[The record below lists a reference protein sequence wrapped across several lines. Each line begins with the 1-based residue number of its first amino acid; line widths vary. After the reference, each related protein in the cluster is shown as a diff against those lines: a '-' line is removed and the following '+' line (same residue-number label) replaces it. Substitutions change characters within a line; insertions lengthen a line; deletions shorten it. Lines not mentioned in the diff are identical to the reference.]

1 MVVINMGSQIL
12 DEKEIQNLKTAY
24 MSDRT
29 TYIRGLTEIEPK
41 RILITDSFMEKY
53 TNQLGFVDKW
63 TPLANFQEP
72 KEAHLHK
79 LKMINAQLALDNDL
93 FDIANETLISAWD
106 DIQVSRGNKGF
117 FQNALNTERHEIQ
130 EERRST
136 DSERKVGFFNR
147 LFGKKEEP
155 QQPQGAPQR

>member
-1 MVVINMGSQIL
+1 MPSQIL

-41 RILITDSFMEKY
+41 RILITDDFMDAYK
-53 TNQLGFVDKW
+53 TQLGFMDKW

-72 KEAHLHK
+72 KEKHLHK
-79 LKMINAQLALDNDL
+79 IKMMNAMLALNNGQVDV
-93 FDIANETLISAWD
+93 ANETLISAWD
-106 DIQVSRGNKGF
+106 DIQVSRGDKGF

-130 EERRST
+130 EEHRT
-136 DSERKVGFFNR
+136 GTERKVGFFNK
-147 LFGKKEEP
+147 LFSKKETPPPGEGIP
-155 QQPQGAPQR
+155 Q